1 MGYVHSYTETEV
13 SKILKDSEGSATAT
27 GGATGHAE
35 GLHELQSVGR
45 GRANTSEA
53 DLRDRAVE
61 ERKDTVGA
69 FDGSQVA
76 AITWALNTRA
86 GQNTLMYLNG
96 PKVAYVFA
104 EIDVSSQ
111 LFKMKSAVANVP
123 KAFDPVKNKT
133 VKASGPMQA
142 PVIQAQTTAVVCM
155 KLVPMRGQ
163 LHIRT
168 AFPMATPSTKGEHAE
183 CYYVAD
189 GGMPQQDIPI

>member
-1 MGYVHSYTETEV
+1 MGYVHRYTEAEV
-13 SKILKDSEGSATAT
+13 SKILKDSEGSPTTT

-45 GRANTSEA
+45 GRASTSEMA
-53 DLRDRAVE
+53 LCDRAVE
-61 ERKDTVGA
+61 ERKDMVGA

-76 AITWALNTRA
+76 AIAWALNTQA

-96 PKVAYVFA
+96 QKVAYVFA

-111 LFKMKSAVANVP
+111 GFKMKSAVADVP
-123 KAFDPVKNKT
+123 KAFDAAKGKT
-133 VKASGPMQA
+133 VKASGPMQM
-142 PVIQAQTTAVVCM
+142 PVIQAQTVAVVCM
-155 KLVPMRGQ
+155 KLIPLPGR

-168 AFPMATPSTKGEHAE
+168 AFPMSAPSAKGQHAE
-183 CYYVAD
+183 CYYLGD

>member
-1 MGYVHSYTETEV
+1 MGYVHRYTETEV
-13 SKILKDSEGSATAT
+13 SKILKDSEGSPTT
-27 GGATGHAE
+27 PGGATGHAE

-45 GRANTSEA
+45 GRASTSETA
-53 DLRDRAVE
+53 LLDRAVE
-61 ERKDTVGA
+61 ERKEAVGA

-76 AITWALNTRA
+76 AITWALNTQA

-96 PKVAYVFA
+96 QKVAYVFA

-111 LFKMKSAVANVP
+111 HFKMKSAVANVP
-123 KAFDPVKNKT
+123 KAYDPDKDKT
-133 VKASGPMQA
+133 VKASGPIQQ
-142 PVIQAQTTAVVCM
+142 PVIQAQTVAVVCM
-155 KLVPMRGQ
+155 KLIPLRGQ

-168 AFPMATPSTKGEHAE
+168 AFPMSAQSAKGQHAE

>member
-1 MGYVHSYTETEV
+1 MGYVHRYTETEV
-13 SKILKDSEGSATAT
+13 SRILKDSEGSATTT

-35 GLHELQSVGR
+35 GLHELQPVGR
-45 GRANTSEA
+45 GRASTSEA
-53 DLRDRAVE
+53 ELSDRAVQ
-61 ERKDTVGA
+61 ERKETVGA

-76 AITWALNTRA
+76 AIAWALNTRA
-86 GQNTLMYLNG
+86 GQNALMCLNG
-96 PKVAYVFA
+96 PKVAHVFV

-111 LFKMKSAVANVP
+111 RFKMKSAIAEVP

-133 VKASGPMQA
+133 VKAAGPMQV
-142 PVIQAQTTAVVCM
+142 PVIQAQAVAVVCM
-155 KLVPMRGQ
+155 KLIPVRGQ

-168 AFPMATPSTKGEHAE
+168 AFPMSAPSAKGEHAE